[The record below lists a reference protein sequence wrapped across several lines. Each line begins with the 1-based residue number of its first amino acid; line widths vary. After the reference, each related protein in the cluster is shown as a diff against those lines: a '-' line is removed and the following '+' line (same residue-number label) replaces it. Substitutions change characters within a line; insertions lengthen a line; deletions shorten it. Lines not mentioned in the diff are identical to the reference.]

1 MITIY
6 MTFEY
11 LVNYDLINA
20 RIDNKESNYQPSMS
34 ATKLNLG
41 KRITRKKMKYF

>member
-1 MITIY
+1 MIAIY
-6 MTFEY
+6 MTFNY

-20 RIDNKESNYQPSMS
+20 RIDNEESNYQNAPSMS

-41 KRITRKKMKYF
+41 KRITKK